1 MTNQNESSEVDKSMI
16 VITSD
21 DLQTQQVNERVNQM
35 QAAQKVALIRE
46 VGAPTA
52 SSSSGSLKS
61 VLMLLLAGL
70 VGGVLAF
77 ALNKLSDVVLEVMG
91 LSENTTV
98 NNVTF
103 TFLLAFG
110 IGLVVSVA
118 DPLFSRNYSKL
129 ATSAA
134 IAIPAAIVFGLI
146 IGLIASAYYTA
157 ALDRVFE
164 RANDLAVS
172 LSWSDAQFYDYV
184 SSQYH
189 LPRGIAWALVGIAA
203 GLTVG
208 LASRSLKRLGLAVA
222 GGAVGGFIG
231 GFVFDFISGE
241 AVAQIAGIVILG
253 GLIGGSVALLE
264 QAAKSR
270 WIEIAAGGMAGKQF
284 ILYQAEIT
292 IGSAPNADIT
302 LIKDPGIA
310 PIAARVVS
318 RGSQTTI
325 EALNESCPV
334 YLNGRLMSRESLSD
348 QDIIS
353 IGSTEIRF
361 REKSSQGAVP
371 GAIAR

>member
-1 MTNQNESSEVDKSMI
+1 MTNQNDPTNGEKSMI
-16 VITSD
+16 VITSG
-21 DLQTQQVNERVNQM
+21 DLESQQVNERVNQM
-35 QAAQKVALIRE
+35 QAAQKVALVRE
-46 VGAPTA
+46 IGAPTA
-52 SSSSGSLKS
+52 SSSSGSVKS
-61 VLMLLLAGL
+61 VLLLLMAGL
-70 VGGVLAF
+70 VGGVIAF
-77 ALNKLSDVVLEVMG
+77 ALTKLSDPVLTSLG

-98 NNVTF
+98 SNVTF

-110 IGLVVSVA
+110 IGLVVSIA
-118 DPLFSRNYSKL
+118 DPLFSRNTSKL
-129 ATSAA
+129 SKSAA
-134 IAIPAAIVFGLI
+134 IAIPAAVLFGLF
-146 IGLIASAYYTA
+146 IGLIASAYYSAAIDRIYATA
-157 ALDRVFE
+157 EELAYAL
-164 RANDLAVS
+164 N
-172 LSWSDAQFYDYV
+172 WSDAQYYDYV
-184 SSQYH
+184 DSQYH
-189 LPRGIAWALVGIAA
+189 LPRGIAWALVGIAV

-208 LASRSLKRLGLAVA
+208 LASRSWKRLGLAVA
-222 GGAVGGFIG
+222 GGSLGGFIG

-241 AVAQIAGIVILG
+241 AIAQIVGIVILG
-253 GLIGGSVALLE
+253 GLIGGAVALLE

-292 IGSAPNADIT
+292 VGSAPNADIT

-325 EALNESCPV
+325 EALNQNCPV
-334 YLNGRLMSRESLSD
+334 YLNGRLMSRENLSD

-361 REKSSQGAVP
+361 REKSSQGATP

>member
-1 MTNQNESSEVDKSMI
+1 MTSEDQSPKSNESQI
-16 VITSD
+16 VITSG
-21 DLQTQQVNERVNQM
+21 DLETQQVNERVNQM

-52 SSSSGSLKS
+52 TSSSGSIKS
-61 VLMLLLAGL
+61 VLLLLMAGL

-77 ALNKLSDVVLEVMG
+77 ALTKLSDVVLEG
-91 LSENTTV
+91 LGLAENTTV
-98 NNVTF
+98 SNVTF
-103 TFLLAFG
+103 TFLLAFA
-110 IGLVVSVA
+110 IGLVVSIA
-118 DPLFSRNYSKL
+118 DPLFSRNTSKL
-129 ATSAA
+129 ATTAA
-134 IAIPAAIVFGLI
+134 IAIPAAIVFGLV
-146 IGLIASAYYTA
+146 IGLIASAYYSLA
-157 ALDRVFE
+157 IDRVYDD
-164 RANDLAVS
+164 ANELAFA
-172 LSWSDAQFYDYV
+172 LNWSDAQYYDYI

-189 LPRGIAWALVGIAA
+189 LPRGIAWSLVGIAA

-208 LASRSLKRLGLAVA
+208 LASRSWKRLGLAVA

-231 GFVFDFISGE
+231 GFVFDFITGE
-241 AVAQIAGIVILG
+241 ALAQIAGIVILG

-284 ILYQAEIT
+284 ILYQSEIT
-292 IGSAPNADIT
+292 VGSAPNADIT

-325 EALNESCPV
+325 EALNQNCPV
-334 YLNGRLMSRESLSD
+334 YLNGRLMTRENLSD
-348 QDIIS
+348 QDMIS

-361 REKSSQGAVP
+361 REKSSQGAAP
-371 GAIAR
+371 GSIAR

>member
-1 MTNQNESSEVDKSMI
+1 MTSEDQSPKSNESQI
-16 VITSD
+16 VITSG
-21 DLQTQQVNERVNQM
+21 DLETQQVNERVNQM

-52 SSSSGSLKS
+52 TSSSGSVKS
-61 VLMLLLAGL
+61 VLLLLTAGL
-70 VGGVLAF
+70 IGGVLAF
-77 ALNKLSDVVLEVMG
+77 GLTKLSDFVLEAMG

-98 NNVTF
+98 GNVTF

-110 IGLVVSVA
+110 IGLVVSIA
-118 DPLFSRNYSKL
+118 DPLFSKNTSKL

-146 IGLIASAYYTA
+146 IGLIASAYYSA
-157 ALDRVFE
+157 ALDRVYQ
-164 RANDLAVS
+164 RANELAFA
-172 LSWSDAQFYDYV
+172 LNWSDAQYYDYI

-208 LASRSLKRLGLAVA
+208 LASRSWKRLGLAVA

-231 GFVFDFISGE
+231 GFVFDFITGE
-241 AVAQIAGIVILG
+241 ALAQIAGIVILG

-284 ILYQAEIT
+284 ILYQSEIT
-292 IGSAPNADIT
+292 VGSAPNADIT

-325 EALNESCPV
+325 EALNQNCPV
-334 YLNGRLMSRESLSD
+334 YLNGRLMTRENLSD

-361 REKSSQGAVP
+361 REKSSQGAAP
-371 GAIAR
+371 GSIAR

>member
-1 MTNQNESSEVDKSMI
+1 
-16 VITSD
+16 
-21 DLQTQQVNERVNQM
+21 
-35 QAAQKVALIRE
+35 
-46 VGAPTA
+46 
-52 SSSSGSLKS
+52 
-61 VLMLLLAGL
+61 
-70 VGGVLAF
+70 
-77 ALNKLSDVVLEVMG
+77 MG

-98 NNVTF
+98 GNVTF

-110 IGLVVSVA
+110 IGLVVSIA
-118 DPLFSRNYSKL
+118 DPLFSKNTSKL

-146 IGLIASAYYTA
+146 IGLIASAYYSA
-157 ALDRVFE
+157 ALDRVYQ
-164 RANDLAVS
+164 RANELAFA
-172 LSWSDAQFYDYV
+172 LNWSDAQYYDYI

-208 LASRSLKRLGLAVA
+208 LASRSWKRLGLAVA

-231 GFVFDFISGE
+231 GFVFDFITGE
-241 AVAQIAGIVILG
+241 ALAQIAGIVILG

-284 ILYQAEIT
+284 ILYQSEIT
-292 IGSAPNADIT
+292 VGSAPNADIT

-325 EALNESCPV
+325 EALNQNCPV
-334 YLNGRLMSRESLSD
+334 YLNGRLMTRENLSD

-361 REKSSQGAVP
+361 REKSSQGAAP
-371 GAIAR
+371 GSIAR

>member
-1 MTNQNESSEVDKSMI
+1 MTSEDQSPKSNESQI
-16 VITSD
+16 VITSG
-21 DLQTQQVNERVNQM
+21 DLETQQVNERVNQM

-52 SSSSGSLKS
+52 TSSSGSVKS
-61 VLMLLLAGL
+61 VLLLLMAGL
-70 VGGVLAF
+70 IGGVLAF
-77 ALNKLSDVVLEVMG
+77 GLTKLSDLVLEAMG

-98 NNVTF
+98 GNVTF

-110 IGLVVSVA
+110 IGLVVSIA
-118 DPLFSRNYSKL
+118 DPLFSKNTSKL

-146 IGLIASAYYTA
+146 IGLIASAYYSA
-157 ALDRVFE
+157 ALDRVYE
-164 RANDLAVS
+164 RANELAFA
-172 LSWSDAQFYDYV
+172 LNWSDAQYYDYI

-208 LASRSLKRLGLAVA
+208 LASRSWKRLGLAVA
-222 GGAVGGFIG
+222 GGAIGGFIG
-231 GFVFDFISGE
+231 GFVFDFITGE
-241 AVAQIAGIVILG
+241 ALAQIAGIVILG

-284 ILYQAEIT
+284 ILYQSEIT
-292 IGSAPNADIT
+292 VGSAPNADIT

-318 RGSQTTI
+318 RGSQTTV
-325 EALNESCPV
+325 EALNQNCPV
-334 YLNGRLMSRESLSD
+334 YLNGRLMTRENLSD
-348 QDIIS
+348 QDMIS

-361 REKSSQGAVP
+361 REKSSQGATP

>member
-1 MTNQNESSEVDKSMI
+1 MTDLSKSSGDDKSMI
-16 VITSD
+16 VITNSD
-21 DLQTQQVNERVNQM
+21 LESQQVNERVNQM

-52 SSSSGSLKS
+52 TSSSGSLKS
-61 VLMLLLAGL
+61 VMLLLVAGL

-77 ALNKLSDVVLEVMG
+77 VLTKLSDVVLEAMG
-91 LSENTTV
+91 LSESTTV
-98 NNVTF
+98 SNVTF
-103 TFLLAFG
+103 TFLLAFA
-110 IGLVVSVA
+110 IGLVVSIA
-118 DPLFSRNYSKL
+118 DPLFSRNTSKL

-134 IAIPAAIVFGLI
+134 IAIPAAVVFGLV
-146 IGLIASAYYTA
+146 IGLIASAYYSA
-157 ALDRVFE
+157 ALDRVYD
-164 RANDLAVS
+164 RASELAFA
-172 LSWSDAQFYDYV
+172 LNWSDAQFYDYV

-189 LPRGIAWALVGIAA
+189 LPRGIAWSLVGIAA

-208 LASRSLKRLGLAVA
+208 LASRSWKRLGLAVA

-231 GFVFDFISGE
+231 GFIFDFISGE
-241 AVAQIAGIVILG
+241 ALAQVAGIVILG

-284 ILYQAEIT
+284 ILYQSEIT
-292 IGSAPNADIT
+292 VGSAPNADIT

-325 EALNESCPV
+325 EALNPGCPV
-334 YLNGRLMSRESLSD
+334 YLNGRLMTKENLSD
-348 QDIIS
+348 QDIVS

-371 GAIAR
+371 GSIAR

>member
-1 MTNQNESSEVDKSMI
+1 MTNQEDPTSAEKSMI
-16 VITSD
+16 VITSS
-21 DLQTQQVNERVNQM
+21 DLESQQVNERVNQM
-35 QAAQKVALIRE
+35 QAAQKVALVRE
-46 VGAPTA
+46 IGAPTA
-52 SSSSGSLKS
+52 SSSSGSVKS
-61 VLMLLLAGL
+61 VLLLLMAGL
-70 VGGVLAF
+70 VGGVVAF
-77 ALNKLSDVVLEVMG
+77 ILTKLSDPVLNSLG
-91 LSENTTV
+91 LSDNTTV
-98 NNVTF
+98 SNVTF

-110 IGLVVSVA
+110 IGLVVSIA
-118 DPLFSRNYSKL
+118 DPLFSRNTSKL

-134 IAIPAAIVFGLI
+134 IAIPAAVVFGLFV
-146 IGLIASAYYTA
+146 GLIASAYYSA
-157 ALDRVFE
+157 AIDRIYSD
-164 RANDLAVS
+164 ANELAYA
-172 LSWSDAQFYDYV
+172 LNWSDAQFYDYV

-208 LASRSLKRLGLAVA
+208 LASRSWKRLGLAVA
-222 GGAVGGFIG
+222 GGAFGGFIG
-231 GFVFDFISGE
+231 GFIFDFISGE

-292 IGSAPNADIT
+292 VGSAPNADIT

-325 EALNESCPV
+325 EALNQSCPV
-334 YLNGRLMSRESLSD
+334 YLNGRLMARENLSD

-361 REKSSQGAVP
+361 REKSSQGATP